1 MERFSGNFLPSSSD
15 RKLQAILASRNRRF
29 TGKQSLGAPDFSHKA
44 TDNSTQA
51 RPSPL
56 FRAGEKAISVCSV
69 ILHCEKYHDVQITKF
84 CHPWCSAER
93 SSRARTL
100 LYKLHENVILCL
112 IKAFALLIEFVALLF
127 NFFGI
132 LIIKRNKIIKR
143 KNRSDN
149 ERIIANQQAERRRS
163 ACEVASLMLREVL
176 QQAEKLSI
184 VL

>member
-15 RKLQAILASRNRRF
+15 RKLQAILASRNRYF
-29 TGKQSLGAPDFSHKA
+29 TGKQSLGAPDLSHKA

-56 FRAGEKAISVCSV
+56 FRACKNAISVYSV
-69 ILHCEKYHDVQITKF
+69 ILHCKKYHDVQITKF
-84 CHPWCSAER
+84 DHPWCSAAR
-93 SSRARTL
+93 SSRARKL

-112 IKAFALLIEFVALLF
+112 IKEFALLF

-143 KNRSDN
+143 KNGSVN

-163 ACEVASLMLREVL
+163 ACEAASLMPCEVL